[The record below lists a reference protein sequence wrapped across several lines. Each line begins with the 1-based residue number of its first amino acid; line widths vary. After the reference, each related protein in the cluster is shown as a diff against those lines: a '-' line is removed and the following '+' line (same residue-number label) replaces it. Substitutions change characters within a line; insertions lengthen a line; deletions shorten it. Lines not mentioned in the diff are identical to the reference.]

1 MIKKL
6 KPKSHKF
13 TLTEDTQFD
22 VLGLST
28 AFNDYRLAWELNT
41 CLDMRI
47 TLHEEQLEIY
57 ESKTK
62 ETSFFRV
69 YHFFD
74 EENLTKYYIIKNKQN
89 FKFLLPEKSA
99 FDYFL
104 LIRDN
109 FIFEMIDFTTRLRQI
124 NGIVAVF
131 TIANSEFELAEHLTF

>member
-28 AFNDYRLAWELNT
+28 AFSDYRLAWELNSSR
-41 CLDMRI
+41 DMRI
-47 TLHEEQLEIY
+47 TLHDEQLEIY
-57 ESKTK
+57 DSKTK

-89 FKFLLPEKSA
+89 FKFLLPEKPA
-99 FDYFL
+99 IDYFL
-104 LIRDN
+104 LVRDN
-109 FIFEMIDFTTRLRQI
+109 FIFEMNDFTNQLREI

-131 TIANSEFELAEHLTF
+131 KIANSEFELAEHLTF

>member
-1 MIKKL
+1 
-6 KPKSHKF
+6 
-13 TLTEDTQFD
+13 
-22 VLGLST
+22 
-28 AFNDYRLAWELNT
+28 
-41 CLDMRI
+41 MRI

-109 FIFEMIDFTTRLRQI
+109 FIFEMSEFTTRLRQI

>member
-1 MIKKL
+1 MCIR
-6 KPKSHKF
+6 
-13 TLTEDTQFD
+13 D
-22 VLGLST
+22 
-28 AFNDYRLAWELNT
+28 R
-41 CLDMRI
+41 DMRI

-109 FIFEMIDFTTRLRQI
+109 FIFEMSDFTTQLRQI

>member
-13 TLTEDTQFD
+13 TLAEDTQFD

-41 CLDMRI
+41 FLDMRI

-62 ETSFFRV
+62 ETSFF
-69 YHFFD
+69 
-74 EENLTKYYIIKNKQN
+74 
-89 FKFLLPEKSA
+89 
-99 FDYFL
+99 
-104 LIRDN
+104 
-109 FIFEMIDFTTRLRQI
+109 
-124 NGIVAVF
+124 VF
-131 TIANSEFELAEHLTF
+131 TIFLMRKI